1 MNPSKPKRE
10 KKVRERGTGGLF
22 QRGNVWYFSY
32 YQDGVQRI
40 ESSHSVKRTPVRV
53 RGKKIR
59 YKYSGLLLYDFRRS
73 AARNLIAVGVPQAVA
88 KKITGHL
95 TDSTFSR
102 YNIVSTE
109 QVHDAMLKV
118 SAAAAEKMKA
128 FGANQ

>member
-1 MNPSKPKRE
+1 MKWIGMLRKLPNRD
-10 KKVRERGTGGLF
+10 
-22 QRGNVWYFSY
+22 GNVFRTTNLRNEWEKACAKL
-32 YQDGVQRI
+32 GLG
-40 ESSHSVKRTPVRV
+40 ERTPVRV
-53 RGKKIR
+53 RGKNIR
-59 YKYSGLLLYDFRRS
+59 YEYSGLLLYDFRRS
-73 AARNLIAVGVPQAVA
+73 AARNLIAAGVPQAVA